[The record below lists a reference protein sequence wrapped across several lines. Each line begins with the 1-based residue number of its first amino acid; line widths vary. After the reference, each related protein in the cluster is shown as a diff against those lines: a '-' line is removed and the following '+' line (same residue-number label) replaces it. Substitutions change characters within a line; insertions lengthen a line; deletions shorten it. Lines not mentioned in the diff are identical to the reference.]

1 MPPAALLAGGL
12 GVLSA
17 GSQVMQG
24 IQQQKAANAQA
35 GAYQAAAGE
44 ARQAAGARIGAQD
57 FQNNALMATG
67 TANAAAAGVNPN
79 SGSAKVVR
87 QNNAAEAML
96 QDVNARYT
104 GNVQAASDIAAA
116 SNARLEGKQKLTG
129 AIIGAGST
137 ALTTGLFI
145 KSPTSA
151 GGLGF

>member
-1 MPPAALLAGGL
+1 
-12 GVLSA
+12 
-17 GSQVMQG
+17 MQG
-24 IQQQKAANAQA
+24 ISARNAANAQA
-35 GAYQAAAGE
+35 GAYKAAAGQ
-44 ARQAAGARIGAQD
+44 AREAAGSQISAQD
-57 FQNNALMATG
+57 FRNNALMATG

-96 QDVNARYT
+96 QDMNARYT

-137 ALTTGLFI
+137 ALTSGLFI
-145 KSPTSA
+145 TSPTSA
-151 GGLGF
+151 GGLGYGPKSLFGP